1 MSGAAG
7 WWLVVG
13 VLVAYAGACWGLL
26 VWQRRAI
33 RRTFQRLDDSID
45 RLTAHLDVLM
55 TRLDGPS
62 ADGRGWTERS

>member
-1 MSGAAG
+1 MTGG

-13 VLVAYAGACWGLL
+13 ILVVYAAVCWGLL

-33 RRTFQRLDDSID
+33 RRAFGRLDASID
-45 RLTAHLDVLM
+45 RLTAHLDVLIA
-55 TRLDGPS
+55 RLNGPS